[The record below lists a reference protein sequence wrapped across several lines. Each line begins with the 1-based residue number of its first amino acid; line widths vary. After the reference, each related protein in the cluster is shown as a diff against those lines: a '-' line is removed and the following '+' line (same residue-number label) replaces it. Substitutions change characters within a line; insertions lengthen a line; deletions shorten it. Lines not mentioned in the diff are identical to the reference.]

1 MSAPGRGKETA
12 SRILYGVLEKDMTL
26 NIPTFPPLQWE
37 DYFWVGEVTL
47 PSWSGFQTR
56 RGWYGSVSSDSPSN
70 GTARLRVMPEDADRR
85 GHPTA
90 EQEVAFKYL
99 LDNEAAVA
107 ASVLQALF
115 NRYPD
120 EKAAY
125 VEAYSEDEAEETLP
139 DITDPSGLRAL
150 IGLSNV
156 HVLSV
161 VKDGAAYV
169 GFEFGCI
176 WDEEHGA
183 GVMDASGACHCGR
196 PGGRFF
202 PGVDRQA

>member
-1 MSAPGRGKETA
+1 MPSV
-12 SRILYGVLEKDMTL
+12 VLENDVTL
-26 NIPTFPPLQWE
+26 NIPPFPPLQWE

-70 GTARLRVMPEDADRR
+70 GSARLSIVPEGDEHRS
-85 GHPTA
+85 HPTV
-90 EQEVAFKYL
+90 EQGVAFKYL
-99 LDNEAAVA
+99 IDNEAAVA

-115 NRYPD
+115 NRYLD
-120 EKAAY
+120 EKTVYA
-125 VEAYSEDEAEETLP
+125 EDYSEEEAEENLP

-169 GFEFGCI
+169 GFEFGCV
-176 WDEEHGA
+176 WDDEHGA
-183 GVMDASGACHCGR
+183 GVMTHLGR
-196 PGGRFF
+196 VVEVGQADTSFLEWIAKRDVKA
-202 PGVDRQA
+202 GVSPV

>member
-1 MSAPGRGKETA
+1 
-12 SRILYGVLEKDMTL
+12 MTL
-26 NIPTFPPLQWE
+26 NISPFPPLRWE
-37 DYFWVGEVTL
+37 DYFWVSEVTL

-56 RGWYGSVSSDSPSN
+56 RGWYGSVSDDSPSN
-70 GTARLRVMPEDADRR
+70 GTARLNVVPEDEERR
-85 GHPTA
+85 SHPTV
-90 EQEVAFKYL
+90 EQEVAFKYM
-99 LDNEAAVA
+99 LDHEAAVA

-125 VEAYSEDEAEETLP
+125 AGDYSEDGAEETLP

-161 VKDGAAYV
+161 VKDGAAYI
-169 GFEFGCI
+169 GFEFGCA

-183 GVMDASGACHCGR
+183 GVMTHQGR
-196 PGGRFF
+196 VIAVGQADTAFLEWIAGRD
-202 PGVDRQA
+202 VKSNK